1 MVKTYKFADKIIEIQ
16 SIHNQ
21 VHHYCKDY
29 TCEGTPDFSVEISQ
43 SDIEFERKKSESEF
57 AFEGKK
63 MPNFSNAELE
73 TTAVYRKIAEIMPS
87 FDTIVFHGSVIAVDG
102 EAFLFTAKSGTGKST
117 HTRLWRELF
126 GDRTVMVN
134 DDKPLL
140 KITENSVIAYGSPY
154 NGKHHLG
161 CNMSAPL
168 KGICILKRGQENTIS
183 QISKVQAYP
192 MLMQQV
198 YRPKDGMQLAKVLKL
213 IDRLSQN
220 TSLFELHCNMEP
232 EAAKVAYEGMK
243 GVTI

>member
-183 QISKVQAYP
+183 QISKAQAYP

-198 YRPKDGMQLAKVLKL
+198 HRPKDGMQLAKVLKL